1 MYDFG
6 YMAWDR
12 PVLRGDASV
21 STAMIPRNRTRR
33 AASPAAAA
41 TGTEPAPAPQ
51 GDPPVY
57 GQSPGLEQFL
67 NVNASEAYRRP
78 WHRLERGLRLNRIRR
93 FIDTEKERMTL
104 AEADVLQLTTLLHK
118 AMDKKLLN
126 SKTAVI
132 YDIEKEDIQEI
143 KGLVYHKAADGRILS
158 QIVEKKAG
166 VTFRRKDAAA
176 ATAAASK
183 SESGSTEKDVSP
195 GQ

>member
-1 MYDFG
+1 VTSL
-6 YMAWDR
+6 ATQT
-12 PVLRGDASV
+12 ASLATSPQV
-21 STAMIPRNRTRR
+21 SESQAQTL
-33 AASPAAAA
+33 
-41 TGTEPAPAPQ
+41 G
-51 GDPPVY
+51 Y

-93 FIDTEKERMTL
+93 FIDAEKERMTL
-104 AEADVLQLTTLLHK
+104 ADADVLQLTTLLHK

-132 YDIEKEDIQEI
+132 YDMEKEEIQEI

-166 VTFRRKDAAA
+166 VTFRRKDAA
-176 ATAAASK
+176 TAAAQVQAQ
-183 SESGSTEKDVSP
+183 TPD
-195 GQ
+195 

>member
-1 MYDFG
+1 
-6 YMAWDR
+6 
-12 PVLRGDASV
+12 
-21 STAMIPRNRTRR
+21 MIPRNRTRR
-33 AASPAAAA
+33 AISPD
-41 TGTEPAPAPQ
+41 TGAGSPPAQQPQPAPVV
-51 GDPPVY
+51 GGTY

-93 FIDTEKERMTL
+93 FIEAETQRMSL
-104 AEADVLQLTTLLHK
+104 SESDILQLTTLLHK

-126 SKTAVI
+126 SKMAVV

-143 KGLVYHKAADGRILS
+143 KGLIYHKSADGRILS
-158 QIVEKKAG
+158 QLVEKKAG

-176 ATAAASK
+176 AAQAHLK
-183 SESGSTEKDVSP
+183 SESTPAEKDVSP

>member
-1 MYDFG
+1 
-6 YMAWDR
+6 
-12 PVLRGDASV
+12 
-21 STAMIPRNRTRR
+21 MIPRNRTRR
-33 AASPAAAA
+33 AVSPDTGAAGPAAAA
-41 TGTEPAPAPQ
+41 AAQPAPVV
-51 GDPPVY
+51 GGTY

-93 FIDTEKERMTL
+93 FIEAETLRMSL
-104 AEADVLQLTTLLHK
+104 SESDILQLTTLLHK

-126 SKTAVI
+126 SKMAVV

-143 KGLVYHKAADGRILS
+143 KGLIYHKSADGRILS
-158 QIVEKKAG
+158 QLVEKKAG

-176 ATAAASK
+176 AQQIPK
-183 SESGSTEKDVSP
+183 SESGSVEKDMSP

>member
-1 MYDFG
+1 
-6 YMAWDR
+6 
-12 PVLRGDASV
+12 
-21 STAMIPRNRTRR
+21 MIPRNRTRR
-33 AASPAAAA
+33 AVSPDTGAAA
-41 TGTEPAPAPQ
+41 GPPSPQQQPAPVV
-51 GDPPVY
+51 GGTY

-93 FIDTEKERMTL
+93 FIEAETLRMTL
-104 AEADVLQLTTLLHK
+104 SESDILQLTTLLHK

-126 SKTAVI
+126 SKMAVV

-143 KGLVYHKAADGRILS
+143 KGLIYHKSADGRILS
-158 QIVEKKAG
+158 QLVEKKAG

-176 ATAAASK
+176 AQQIPK
-183 SESGSTEKDVSP
+183 SESGSVEKDMSP

>member
-1 MYDFG
+1 
-6 YMAWDR
+6 
-12 PVLRGDASV
+12 
-21 STAMIPRNRTRR
+21 MIPRNRTRR
-33 AASPAAAA
+33 AASPASGASGAAGASGTAGASGA
-41 TGTEPAPAPQ
+41 TPEPPH

-93 FIDTEKERMTL
+93 FIDAEKERMTL
-104 AEADVLQLTTLLHK
+104 ADADVLQLTTLLHK

-176 ATAAASK
+176 AAASK

>member
-1 MYDFG
+1 
-6 YMAWDR
+6 
-12 PVLRGDASV
+12 
-21 STAMIPRNRTRR
+21 MIPRNRTRR
-33 AASPAAAA
+33 AVSPDTGAAA
-41 TGTEPAPAPQ
+41 GQVPQQPAPVV
-51 GDPPVY
+51 GGTY

-93 FIDTEKERMTL
+93 FIEAETQRMSL
-104 AEADVLQLTTLLHK
+104 SESDILQLTTLLHK

-126 SKTAVI
+126 SKMAVV

-143 KGLVYHKAADGRILS
+143 KGLIYHKSADGRILS
-158 QIVEKKAG
+158 QLVEKKAG

-176 ATAAASK
+176 AQQIPK
-183 SESGSTEKDVSP
+183 SESGSVEKDVST

>member
-1 MYDFG
+1 
-6 YMAWDR
+6 MA
-12 PVLRGDASV
+12 GSA
-21 STAMIPRNRTRR
+21 IP
-33 AASPAAAA
+33 A
-41 TGTEPAPAPQ
+41 APQ
-51 GDPPVY
+51 GEPPVY

-93 FIDTEKERMTL
+93 FIDSEKERMTL
-104 AEADVLQLTTLLHK
+104 ADADVAQLTILLHK

-132 YDIEKEDIQEI
+132 YDMEKEDIQEI

-166 VTFRRKDAAA
+166 VTFRRKAADAAPSGS
-176 ATAAASK
+176 AAASQAQ
-183 SESGSTEKDVSP
+183 EQTPD
-195 GQ
+195 